1 MLKYIISF
9 CLINLSINMTIAK
22 ETDVPTVAVLVYDG
36 VYLLDYVGP
45 LEVFFDT
52 YSENGEHLFN
62 VFTVS
67 PSKTFQSH
75 VGNKTESDF
84 LLTDCPKADILIIPG
99 GNLNL
104 LKDNAKLKE
113 FIIDYSEKSKTILSV
128 CTGAFILAD
137 AGLLKNQKV
146 TTWHGVQKKLQQIE
160 PSCEVLSNVRYTDN
174 GKIITTAG
182 ISAGIDGAL
191 HVVKKYYGSKVAKAT
206 AEYMDYDYWKE

>member
-1 MLKYIISF
+1 MLKYIIYL
-9 CLINLSINMTIAK
+9 CLINLSISMTIAK
-22 ETDVPTVAVLVYDG
+22 ESDVPTVAVLVYDG
-36 VYLLDYVGP
+36 VYLLDYAGP

-67 PSKTFQSH
+67 PTKTFKSH
-75 VGNKTESDF
+75 VGNSTESDY
-84 LLTDCPKADILIIPG
+84 LITDCPKADIFIIPG

-104 LKDNAKLKE
+104 LKDNEELKA
-113 FIIDYSEKSKTILSV
+113 FINDYCETSKTILSV

-146 TTWHGVQKKLQQIE
+146 TTWHGAHKKLQKIE
-160 PSCEVLSNVRYTDN
+160 PSCEVLTNVRYTDN

-191 HVVKKYYGSKVAKAT
+191 YVVKRYYGSKVAKAT